1 MPALICVILR
11 EPAMVNKKR
20 IYWSLQ
26 VGGWMLYAVLAIVSS
41 YDASGGVTPRRI
53 LFFVLEAFLCLVMTN
68 IFRVVLT
75 RYKWLYRPMP
85 KLIPAVFISVYIMGL
100 LIYFLGLPV
109 TYALGQLFEP
119 ITTLNWSR
127 ALSIGQ
133 ILGQSSFYAFLFFL
147 WTVFYFTYHYFER
160 YNTSLK
166 YDATMIEI
174 ELNNLKSQLNPHFIF
189 NALNSIRAL
198 VDENPSKSKQAI
210 NQLSTILRS
219 SLASDKKGLTKF
231 DDELKIV
238 KDYLGLESIRF
249 EERLKTEFYIHPDS
263 HKFLVPPLMI
273 QTLVENGIKHG
284 ISKLTPGGVIQLRTM
299 VEKNHLTIHIRN
311 SGHLVNGVKRGKGG
325 GLGLKNTVQRLKLLY
340 GDDASFR
347 IVNENDNF
355 VLTEIV
361 IPQNHTN
368 ESINRR

>member
-1 MPALICVILR
+1 
-11 EPAMVNKKR
+11 MVNKSR

-26 VGGWMLYAVLAIVSS
+26 IGGWLLYAFVQIAWS
-41 YDASGGVTPRRI
+41 YDASGSLIPRRVVNL
-53 LFFVLEAFLCLVMTN
+53 LFEAFLCLMITN
-68 IFRVVLT
+68 WFRILLN
-75 RYKWLYRPMP
+75 RYKWLYLPMH
-85 KLIPAVFISVYIMGL
+85 KLIPGVLFSVFVMGL
-100 LIYFLGLPV
+100 IIYFLRLPITFV
-109 TYALGQLFEP
+109 LGKLFEP
-119 ITTLNWSR
+119 VTTLNLTV
-127 ALSIGQ
+127 ALSISQ
-133 ILGQSSFYAFLFFL
+133 IVGQSFYYAIVFFL
-147 WTVFYFTYHYFER
+147 WTVFYFTYHYFDR

-166 YDATMIEI
+166 YDASMIEI

-210 NQLSTILRS
+210 NQLSNILRN

-231 DDELKIV
+231 EDELKIV

-249 EERLKTEFYIHPDS
+249 EERLKTDFDIHPDS
-263 HKFLVPPLMI
+263 QKFLVPPLMI

-284 ISKLTPGGVIQLRTM
+284 ISKLTPGGVIQLKTF
-299 VEKNHLTIHIRN
+299 VDNNHLKIHIRN
-311 SGHLVNGVKRGKGG
+311 SGHLVNGTKRGKS

-340 GDDASFR
+340 GEEASFR

-361 IPQNHTN
+361 IPQSKSH

>member
-1 MPALICVILR
+1 
-11 EPAMVNKKR
+11 MVNKNR

-26 VGGWMLYAVLAIVSS
+26 VGGWLFYAVVQIVSS
-41 YDASGGVTPRRI
+41 YLASGSVTPRRLI
-53 LFFVLEAFLCLVMTN
+53 FLLLEAFLCLIITN
-68 IFRVVLT
+68 WFRHLLN
-75 RYKWLYRPMP
+75 RYKWLYLPMH
-85 KLIPAVFISVYIMGL
+85 KLIPSVFFSVFVMGV
-100 LIYFLGLPV
+100 LIYFLRIPV
-109 TYALGQLFEP
+109 TFALGALFDP
-119 ITTLNWSR
+119 GIAINLTP
-127 ALSIGQ
+127 ALTINQ
-133 ILGQSSFYAFLFFL
+133 ILGLSSYYAFLFFL
-147 WTVFYFTYHYFER
+147 WTVFYFIYHYFER

-166 YDATMIEI
+166 YDASMIEI
-174 ELNNLKSQLNPHFIF
+174 ELKNLKSQLNPHFIF

-210 NQLSTILRS
+210 NQLSNILRS

-231 DDELKIV
+231 EDELKIV

-249 EERLKTEFYIHPDS
+249 EERLKTEFDIHPDS
-263 HKFLVPPLMI
+263 QKFLVPPLMI

-284 ISKLTPGGVIQLRTM
+284 ISKLTPGGVIQLKTFVDNNRL
-299 VEKNHLTIHIRN
+299 KIHIRN
-311 SGHLVNGVKRGKGG
+311 SGHLLNGTKRGKG

-340 GDDASFR
+340 GEEASFR

-361 IPQNHTN
+361 IPQNNAH

>member
-1 MPALICVILR
+1 M
-11 EPAMVNKKR
+11 
-20 IYWSLQ
+20 
-26 VGGWMLYAVLAIVSS
+26 YAVIQIISS
-41 YDASGGVTPRRI
+41 YLASGTVTPRRA
-53 LFFVLEAFLCLVMTN
+53 LFFVSEAFLCLLITN
-68 IFRVVLT
+68 WFRILLN
-75 RYKWLYRPMP
+75 RYKWLYLPMH
-85 KLIPAVFISVYIMGL
+85 KLIPRAFLSVFMMGL
-100 LIYFLGLPV
+100 IVYFLRLPITV
-109 TYALGQLFEP
+109 LLGKLFEP
-119 ITTLNWSR
+119 VTTLNLTQ
-127 ALSIGQ
+127 ALSISQ
-133 ILGQSSFYAFLFFL
+133 VLGQTSYYAFLFFL

-166 YDATMIEI
+166 YDASMIEI

-198 VDENPSKSKQAI
+198 VDENPKKSKQAI
-210 NQLSTILRS
+210 NQLSNILRS

-231 DDELKIV
+231 EDELKIV

-249 EERLKTEFYIHPDS
+249 EERLKTEFDIHPES
-263 HKFLVPPLMI
+263 QKFLVPPLMI

-284 ISKLTPGGVIQLRTM
+284 ISKLTPGGVIQLKTT
-299 VEKNHLTIHIRN
+299 VENNHLTIHIRN
-311 SGHLVNGVKRGKGG
+311 SGHLVNGTKRGKS

-340 GDDASFR
+340 GEDASFR

-361 IPQNHTN
+361 IPQNNTH

>member
-1 MPALICVILR
+1 
-11 EPAMVNKKR
+11 MVNKNR

-26 VGGWMLYAVLAIVSS
+26 VGGWLVFAGIEIVLT
-41 YDASGGVTPRRI
+41 YLASGGVTPRRVV
-53 LFFVLEAFLCLVMTN
+53 FFVLEALLCLIITN
-68 IFRVVLT
+68 WFRILLN
-75 RYKWLYRPMP
+75 RYKWLYLPIHR
-85 KLIPAVFISVYIMGL
+85 LIPKVFFSVFVMGL
-100 LIYFLGLPV
+100 VIYFLGLPV
-109 TYALGQLFEP
+109 TIVLGKLFEP
-119 ITTLNWSR
+119 VTTLNLR
-127 ALSIGQ
+127 LALSIPQ
-133 ILGQSSFYAFLFFL
+133 VLGQSSYYVFTFFL

-160 YNTSLK
+160 YNASLK

-174 ELNNLKSQLNPHFIF
+174 ELSNLKSQLNPHFIF

-210 NQLSTILRS
+210 NQLSNILRS

-249 EERLKTEFYIHPDS
+249 EERLKTEFDIHPES
-263 HKFLVPPLMI
+263 QKFLVPPLMI

-284 ISKLTPGGVIQLRTM
+284 ISKLTPGGVIQLKTI
-299 VEKNHLTIHIRN
+299 VENNHLKIHIRN
-311 SGHLVNGVKRGKGG
+311 SGHMVNGTKRGKS

-340 GDDASFR
+340 GDEASFR

-355 VLTEIV
+355 VLTEVV
-361 IPQNHTN
+361 IPQNNAH

>member
-1 MPALICVILR
+1 
-11 EPAMVNKKR
+11 MVNKHR

-26 VGGWMLYAVLAIVSS
+26 VGGWFLYAVAQISWSFVALGS
-41 YDASGGVTPRRI
+41 VTPRRVI
-53 LFFVLEAFLCLVMTN
+53 FFLLEALLCLMITN
-68 IFRVVLT
+68 WFRILLY
-75 RYKWLYRPMP
+75 RNKWLYLPMH
-85 KLIPAVFISVYIMGL
+85 KLIPRVFFSLFIMGL
-100 LIYFLGLPV
+100 MIYFLRLPV
-109 TYALGQLFEP
+109 TFVLGKIFDPVGILNLTTALN
-119 ITTLNWSR
+119 IS
-127 ALSIGQ
+127 Q
-133 ILGQSSFYAFLFFL
+133 ILGQSWLYAFFFFL

-166 YDATMIEI
+166 YDASMIEI

-210 NQLSTILRS
+210 NQLSNILRN

-231 DDELKIV
+231 EDELKIV

-249 EERLKTEFYIHPDS
+249 EERLKTEFDIHPDS
-263 HKFLVPPLMI
+263 QKFLVPPLMI

-284 ISKLTPGGVIQLRTM
+284 ISKLTPGGVIQLKTF
-299 VEKNHLTIHIRN
+299 VDNNHLRIHIRN
-311 SGHLVNGVKRGKGG
+311 SGHLLNGTKRSKG

-340 GDDASFR
+340 GEEASFR

-361 IPQNHTN
+361 IPQSNTH